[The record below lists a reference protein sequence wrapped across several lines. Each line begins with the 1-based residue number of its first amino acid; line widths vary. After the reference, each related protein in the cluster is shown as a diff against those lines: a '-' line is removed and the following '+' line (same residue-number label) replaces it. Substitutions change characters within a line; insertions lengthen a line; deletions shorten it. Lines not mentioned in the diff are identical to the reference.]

1 MKNPS
6 QLEMAETLLYEISRD
21 FIEVEELSPID
32 LLDMLGVCGLSLTI
46 GMDASLE
53 YITSLSRDAKNLK

>member
-6 QLEMAETLLYEISRD
+6 QIEMAETLLTELVEEFEGVSEISP
-21 FIEVEELSPID
+21 LD
-32 LLDMLGVCGLSLTI
+32 LLDMLGVCGLSSTI

-53 YITSLSRDAKNLK
+53 YISQLSQIAKNLK

>member
-6 QLEMAETLLYEISRD
+6 QLEMAETLLNEISRD

-53 YITSLSRDAKNLK
+53 YISQLSQIAKNLK

>member
-6 QLEMAETLLYEISRD
+6 QIEMAETLLTELVEEFEGVSEISP
-21 FIEVEELSPID
+21 LD

-53 YITSLSRDAKNLK
+53 YMSQLSQIAKNLK